1 MYNVHKEEEIKLQKL
16 SMKKRWLFSRK
27 VWINKIELKH
37 TNDRVIIN
45 VHIYDRIYNIL
56 KKRYNFLLRYF
67 PSRMILQRLKGN
79 LELKLD
85 NMATLL
91 SKVEKNMY
99 RKSKFI
105 RDYLSDNPNME
116 KNIRK
121 IFIKKNKR
129 INKIIDN
136 IVKSKENLL
145 KRIIFLYYRR
155 YFMAIAIKYKD
166 IYITYLQ
173 KIIGRFYNKKVTFN
187 IILLKNY
194 YLNSNILTQIL
205 AHKSKDRNNRIY
217 RTLKN
222 SLINIKV
229 PIFRKSI
236 INKAKK
242 ERYTQNILI
251 KDNILKD
258 NRLDSIIS
266 SYCNIN
272 NNVEDVLNKLNN
284 KTIIGVRL
292 ESAGRLTRRFK
303 AQRAIKKCK
312 YIGTLKNIDSSI
324 KGLSVQMV
332 RNSMSSSLQYSKG
345 NSSNRIGSFGMK
357 GWINSI

>member
-1 MYNVHKEEEIKLQKL
+1 MYNLYKEKKVKLQQISKR
-16 SMKKRWLFSRK
+16 KRWLYSRK
-27 VWINKIELKH
+27 AWINKIELKH
-37 TNDRVIIN
+37 NNDNVTIN
-45 VHIYDRIYNIL
+45 VHIYDRMYNIL
-56 KKRYNFLLRYF
+56 RKRFNYLLTYY
-67 PSRMILQRLKGN
+67 PSTVVLQQLKGA
-79 LELKLD
+79 LEANLD
-85 NMATLL
+85 NMTKLL
-91 SKVEKNMY
+91 SKIEKIMQNKSKSIRLYLSNNIEIEKDTRNALIEKN
-99 RKSKFI
+99 
-105 RDYLSDNPNME
+105 
-116 KNIRK
+116 
-121 IFIKKNKR
+121 KKM
-129 INKIIDN
+129 NKIVDN
-136 IVKSKENLL
+136 IVKRKKKLL
-145 KRIIFLYYRR
+145 RQIIFLYYVR
-155 YFMAIAIKYKD
+155 YLSSTILKYKSV
-166 IYITYLQ
+166 YITYVQ
-173 KIIGRFYNKKVTFN
+173 KLISRLYNKKVTFN

-217 RTLKN
+217 KTLKN

-242 ERYTQNILI
+242 ERLSQNIVI
-251 KDNILKD
+251 KDNIHED

-266 SYCNIN
+266 SYYYIN
-272 NNVEDVLNKLNN
+272 NNIEYVLNKLNN

-303 AQRAIKKCK
+303 AQRAIKKSK

-332 RNSMSSSLQYSKG
+332 RNNKSSSLQFSKAK
-345 NSSNRIGSFGMK
+345 SSNRIGSFGMK